1 MVDSGGSK
9 TTMLQTVF
17 SIVLIMLSALLIGAV
32 LLQARG
38 AGLGAAFGGEGNVFR
53 TKRGVERV
61 LFRAT
66 VVISILFFGTAL
78 ASAVLS

>member
-9 TTMLQTVF
+9 IPMLQTVF
-17 SIVLIMLSALLIGAV
+17 SIVLIVLSVLLIGAI

-53 TKRGVERV
+53 TKRVVERV

>member
-1 MVDSGGSK
+1 
-9 TTMLQTVF
+9 MLQTVF
-17 SIVLIMLSALLIGAV
+17 SIVLIVLSVLLIGAI

>member
-9 TTMLQTVF
+9 MTMLQTVF
-17 SIVLIMLSALLIGAV
+17 SIVLIVLSVLLIGAI

>member
-1 MVDSGGSK
+1 MVDSGGSQIL
-9 TTMLQTVF
+9 MLQTAF
-17 SIVLIMLSALLIGAV
+17 SIALIVLSVLLIGAI

>member
-1 MVDSGGSK
+1 
-9 TTMLQTVF
+9 MLQTVF
-17 SIVLIMLSALLIGAV
+17 SVVLIVLSALLIGAI

-66 VVISILFFGTAL
+66 IVISILFFGTAL

>member
-1 MVDSGGSK
+1 
-9 TTMLQTVF
+9 MLQTVF
-17 SIVLIMLSALLIGAV
+17 SVILIVLSALLIGAV

>member
-1 MVDSGGSK
+1 
-9 TTMLQTVF
+9 MLQTAF
-17 SIVLIMLSALLIGAV
+17 SIVLIVLSALLIGAV

>member
-1 MVDSGGSK
+1 
-9 TTMLQTVF
+9 MLQTVF
-17 SIVLIMLSALLIGAV
+17 SVILIVLSALLSGAV

-66 VVISILFFGTAL
+66 VVIYIQLFGTAL
-78 ASAVLS
+78 ASAVRV

>member
-1 MVDSGGSK
+1 
-9 TTMLQTVF
+9 MLQTAF
-17 SIVLIMLSALLIGAV
+17 SIALLVLSALLIGAV

>member
-1 MVDSGGSK
+1 
-9 TTMLQTVF
+9 MLQTVF
-17 SIVLIMLSALLIGAV
+17 SVILIVLSALLIGAV

-78 ASAVLS
+78 ASAVLF